1 MEKYCLNR
9 KTDAIE
15 AVDRGW
21 LVLGDDVSIADDV
34 AFVPGDL
41 KYRTRIGTG
50 STIDF
55 GSIIFNGVSIGEF
68 TRISSNVRIEAGCR
82 IESNTFIGHGCV
94 LRPGTHIGE
103 KCIIGHLTVFEGDS
117 EIKDGTLIHA
127 QCHITKGVTIGRKVF
142 IAPLFVGANDPRMC
156 HARRHCMEYK
166 ETPYVIGDGARIAVG
181 VTLLPGVR
189 VGHNAMIG
197 AHALVTKDV
206 PDNAIVRG
214 VPAKIVG
221 EVPEEERVCISR

>member
-1 MEKYCLNR
+1 MRRYCLSR
-9 KTDAIE
+9 RVDAVE
-15 AVDRGW
+15 AEDRGW
-21 LVLGDDVSIADDV
+21 LILGDEVCIAEDVSFI
-34 AFVPGDL
+34 PGDL
-41 KYRTRIGTG
+41 KYRTRISTG

-55 GSIIFNGVSIGEF
+55 GSIIYNGTSIGEYS
-68 TRISSNVRIEAGCR
+68 RISSNVRIEAGCR
-82 IESNTFIGHGCV
+82 IGSHTFIGHGCV
-94 LRPGTHIGE
+94 LRPGTHIGDN
-103 KCIIGHLTVFEGDS
+103 CTIGHLTVFEGDS

-127 QCHITKGVTIGRKVF
+127 QCHITKGVTIGERVF

-156 HARRHCMEYK
+156 HARRHCIDYK

-189 VGHNAMIG
+189 IGHNAMVG

-214 VPAKIVG
+214 VPAVVVG
-221 EVPEEERVCISR
+221 TVPEEERV